1 MIPHNPYIF
10 ALLTVLLAVVPV
22 LQAADPSIALPPG
35 VLLAIAAV
43 NIACAT
49 LLKLMGPAPAEQR
62 GTEVDQLI
70 ERLEALPKD
79 DRDELS
85 NRLEW
90 RARLRGEVE

>member
-1 MIPHNPYIF
+1 MIQHNPYIF

-22 LQAADPSIALPPG
+22 LQAADPSIVLPPG

-49 LLKLMGPAPAEQR
+49 LLKLMVPAPAEQR